1 VPKSTFTS
9 EFRIMSEPPS
19 GLIAFRVGALITA
32 INVLISAGFSIAGVI
47 APQTVAPAG
56 SVPGQAALIF
66 ALYALARALAIA
78 GVTLVLIYKR
88 ASSSLL
94 AMGAL
99 AGVVQCLDAGVGL
112 VQGDAQKVI
121 GPLAIAALQFAALW
135 WVRRSTPVRVSAM

>member
-1 VPKSTFTS
+1 
-9 EFRIMSEPPS
+9 MSDSAS

-32 INVLISAGFSIAGVI
+32 INVLISAAFSIAGVVD
-47 APQTVAPAG
+47 PRTVAPAG
-56 SVPGQAALIF
+56 NAADHATLVF
-66 ALYALARALAIA
+66 ALYALARAVAIA

-94 AMGAL
+94 IMGAL

-121 GPLAIAALQFAALW
+121 GPLAIAALQFSALW
-135 WVRRSTPVRVSAM
+135 WMRRSIPVRASAM